1 MNDDISG
8 TGQFA
13 GLSAVDPVPAYKPPE
28 TATRPPAAA
37 SLAPR
42 IFGSDPAGAAA
53 VDAAQAAAADSQL
66 GAAQRSA
73 ADSSHSSGG
82 GPAPSRRVPTAEEIA
97 AAVSAANANLASSDR
112 SLAYR
117 VDAATGISI
126 AMIRNTQTGAVLQQI
141 PGADIIALARM
152 LADWAPGKHML
163 LDLIA

>member
-13 GLSAVDPVPAYKPPE
+13 GLGSADPVPAYKPPE
-28 TATRPPAAA
+28 VSTRPAAPAPDASRSSARAAA
-37 SLAPR
+37 GKAPT
-42 IFGSDPAGAAA
+42 S
-53 VDAAQAAAADSQL
+53 
-66 GAAQRSA
+66 
-73 ADSSHSSGG
+73 
-82 GPAPSRRVPTAEEIA
+82 EEIA
-97 AAVSAANANLASSDR
+97 AAVSSANANLASSNR
-112 SLAYR
+112 SLEYR

-126 AMIRNTQTGAVLQQI
+126 AMIRNTQTGAVMQQI